1 MTVELCD
8 GKKCFGMVYYILNK
22 MKTESIEVLLRDSIQ
37 RRNDMNKKSGL
48 ILRIILGA
56 YLIFLGVSLL
66 SQMIQSRPSDFV
78 LKSVIAIV
86 FIIVGG
92 MYAFGNIKAIYNM
105 VKEETDEFSDN
116 GADETRTKALDEKPN
131 HDASIYRT
139 APMPNREEIRRGM
152 VSKDTDLR
160 ENMKYLKEDH
170 ETAEEIERDYEE
182 K

>member
-1 MTVELCD
+1 
-8 GKKCFGMVYYILNK
+8 
-22 MKTESIEVLLRDSIQ
+22 
-37 RRNDMNKKSGL
+37 MNKKSGL

-66 SQMIQSRPSDFV
+66 SQMIQSRPSDFA
-78 LKSVIAIV
+78 LKSVIAVV

-92 MYAFGNIKAIYNM
+92 MYAFSHIKAIYKM
-105 VKEETDEFSDN
+105 VKEETDECSDN
-116 GADETRTKALDEKPN
+116 GSDETGTKSLAEKPN

-139 APMPNREEIRRGM
+139 APMPAQEEIRRGM

-160 ENMKYLKEDH
+160 ENMKYMKNDQEA
-170 ETAEEIERDYEE
+170 AEEIEKDYEE